1 MYTKQKYSILF
12 KILLVTIF
20 IYKNKIIECFAKHR
34 MYYSTRSHLVSMS
47 IVAVNRANAYFDSLT
62 LRGRCYLSHH
72 VLVSMFIIPVNHG
85 DVHFDSHTTCL
96 RVLRRDR
103 PSHHVLVSVFIIPV
117 NCGDVHI
124 DSHTT
129 CLHVLLHDRPRRC
142 PLLIRV
148 TIRGNYF
155 LKMHGSS

>member
-1 MYTKQKYSILF
+1 
-12 KILLVTIF
+12 VTIF
-20 IYKNKIIECFAKHR
+20 IYKNKIIERFAKHR
-34 MYYSTRSHLVSMS
+34 MYYSTRSRLVSMS
-47 IVAVNRANAYFDSLT
+47 VVAVNRANAYFESPT
-62 LRGRCYLSHH
+62 LRGHCYPSHH
-72 VLVSMFIIPVNHG
+72 VLISVFIIPVNHD
-85 DVHFDSHTTCL
+85 DVHFDSHMTCL

-117 NCGDVHI
+117 NFGDVHF

-129 CLHVLLHDRPRRC
+129 CLCVLLRGRPRRC

-155 LKMHGSS
+155 LKMYGSS